1 LYRFFVNDTP
11 AADIPAEQRDARD
24 AFIKALATELRAQQY
39 ELKPVLTKL
48 FSSAHFYHQSNRAAT
63 IKSPAQLIVQTIRQ
77 YGTPPRQLSALAG
90 ACDLMGQ
97 DLFQPP
103 NVKGWD
109 GGRTWINTSTL
120 FVRQNVAIYLLTGK
134 RPDVYDWENDETRF
148 DPAPLLA
155 GITTSG
161 AMVDRLISVSLAAP
175 PHPERRAALVSF
187 LESQAQARASEH
199 SRAVAAIALI
209 TALPEFQLA

>member
-1 LYRFFVNDTP
+1 
-11 AADIPAEQRDARD
+11 
-24 AFIKALATELRAQQY
+24 
-39 ELKPVLTKL
+39 
-48 FSSAHFYHQSNRAAT
+48 
-63 IKSPAQLIVQTIRQ
+63 
-77 YGTPPRQLSALAG
+77 
-90 ACDLMGQ
+90 MGQ